1 MLYLKTVHHLLNRNQ
16 HISDAENIDIVMSIY
31 NLTEYSNNYSVLSKH
46 LCQFIRDESTVPND
60 ESPVYVTAKTQYH
73 LDLNQVL

>member
-1 MLYLKTVHHLLNRNQ
+1 
-16 HISDAENIDIVMSIY
+16 MSIY